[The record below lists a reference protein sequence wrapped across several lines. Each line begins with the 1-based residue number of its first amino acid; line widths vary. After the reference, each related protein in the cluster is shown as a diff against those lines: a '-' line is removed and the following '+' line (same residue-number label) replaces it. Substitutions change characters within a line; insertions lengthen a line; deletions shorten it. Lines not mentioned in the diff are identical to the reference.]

1 MTPDETVLSLTALES
16 ESVVTDGEVGE
27 VQADAAHHSA
37 ACPDCGDTSHPVHSC
52 YWRQPA
58 DLPIGGPP
66 VRLHLRLK
74 RFRCAMADCPKPTFA
89 EPLAGF
95 SGPRSRRSLRL
106 AAALEAAAF
115 ALGGQ
120 AGSRLALRLRVP
132 GSGDTLLRMLQ
143 KAPAPPDEP
152 PRVVGV
158 DDWAKQRGQV
168 YGTLVVDLERRRT
181 IELLEDR
188 QAETLMTCGSSRAC
202 R

>member
-1 MTPDETVLSLTALES
+1 
-16 ESVVTDGEVGE
+16 
-27 VQADAAHHSA
+27 
-37 ACPDCGDTSHPVHSC
+37 
-52 YWRQPA
+52 
-58 DLPIGGPP
+58 
-66 VRLHLRLK
+66 
-74 RFRCAMADCPKPTFA
+74 
-89 EPLAGF
+89 
-95 SGPRSRRSLRL
+95 LRL

-120 AGSRLALRLRVP
+120 AGSRLALRLRMP
-132 GSGDTLLRMLQ
+132 CSGDTLLRMLQ

-168 YGTLVVDLERRRT
+168 YGTLVLDLERRRT